1 MLTRNIIQRITQNS
15 HLDNRRIEK
24 VSKEKLYKSVG
35 MRLFLSELHHTALVG
50 ECNSYENNNMK
61 QLMA

>member
-1 MLTRNIIQRITQNS
+1 MLPGSTTQRIRQNS
-15 HLDNRRIEK
+15 HVNDRRIEK

-35 MRLFLSELHHTALVG
+35 ILLFLSELHHITLVG

-61 QLMA
+61 QFMT